1 MKKIL
6 AKREATLLIAI
17 LIVAAITTVINPQF
31 LTPFNLINI
40 ISTNAANAIMAV
52 GMTAVLIVGGI
63 DISVSAQLVTVGV
76 LAGKLM
82 QMQVLNVFTMFLAFF
97 IIGGLLGGVNGTLVA
112 RTNLPPIIVSLA
124 MMNIFRGFILDWTR
138 GSWLMGLPRY
148 FLTIGT
154 GKWLGIPISIYILA
168 VAALSMHL
176 ILRYTKIGRQIY
188 AVGGNKTAAVRMGV
202 SLSKVYIFVFASLGA
217 LTGIAAIVYFSP
229 SGAILPTAANGLEM
243 TIVASVVL
251 GGTSING
258 GKGNVL
264 STLLGVLLLGL
275 IQNALVLAHVQAY
288 WQNILNGICIVIPV
302 IIDALNTKRE
312 QGEYRLPH
320 IFGRPLPVK
329 AR

>member
-1 MKKIL
+1 MKKLI
-6 AKREATLLIAI
+6 AKRETTLILAI
-17 LIVAAITTVINPQF
+17 LIVAVVTTVINPQF
-31 LTPFNLINI
+31 LTFSNLINI

-52 GMTAVLIVGGI
+52 GMTLVLIVGGI

-82 QMQVLNVFTMFLAFF
+82 QTGVLNIVTMFLAFF
-97 IIGGLLGGVNGTLVA
+97 LIGGLLGAVNGTLVA
-112 RTNLPPIIVSLA
+112 KTNLPPIIVSLA

-138 GSWLMGLPRY
+138 GSWLMGLPKY
-148 FLTIGT
+148 FLNLGT
-154 GKWLGIPISIYILA
+154 GKWFGIPVSIYILA
-168 VAALSMHL
+168 VVTVVMHL
-176 ILRYTKIGRQIY
+176 VLRYTRIGRQIY
-188 AVGGNKTAAVRMGV
+188 AVGGNKTSAMRMGV

-229 SGAILPTAANGLEM
+229 SGAILPTAASGLEM

-251 GGTSING
+251 GGTSIYG

-302 IIDALNTKRE
+302 VIDAVNTKRE
-312 QGEYRLPH
+312 LGEYKMRHFLR
-320 IFGRPLPVK
+320 GRRAESTK
-329 AR
+329 